1 MTDKNPKVSTGAR
14 IEGVYQANHVGAG
27 HNFQIWTPIRVSEN
41 GTLFTQLVDSD
52 GLTLFKTPSTD
63 SFSQF
68 TSSLPVINFNYL
80 WDEAGATFNRERG
93 NSEETILASAART
106 ATLNSADFI
115 NYNAKGLHVVINV
128 TALTAAPSIV
138 PFIQGKDPISG
149 TYYDILEGLPIT
161 TTGINI
167 IKVYPGISAVVNVSA
182 SDLLP
187 RTYRVRLEHAN
198 GNSITYSV
206 AGALVL

>member
-1 MTDKNPKVSTGAR
+1 MSDKNPKVATDAR
-14 IEGVYQANHVGAG
+14 TMGVYEADATVGT
-27 HNFQIWTPIRVSEN
+27 FQVWTPIRVSQN
-41 GTLFTQLVDSD
+41 GILL
-52 GLTLFKTPSTD
+52 ST
-63 SFSQF
+63 F
-68 TSSLPVINFNYL
+68 TSETGESILLFPGVDLDATTLALPTAGMNYL
-80 WDEAGATFNRERG
+80 WDESAFTWNPQH
-93 NSEETILASAART
+93 NNEELTLLASAART
-106 ATLNSADFI
+106 ADVNSADFT
-115 NYNAKGLHVVINV
+115 NYNAKGLHVILNV
-128 TALTAAPSIV
+128 SALAATPSIV

-187 RTYRVRLEHAN
+187 RTYRVRVEHGDAD
-198 GNSITYSV
+198 SITYSV

>member
-1 MTDKNPKVSTGAR
+1 MSNDRRVLIRGGTGGSSNRVYGEPIGSVLNNGDSGDGGVIQWVTLVSSDGDQIVAQYGDNFPTN
-14 IEGVYQANHVGAG
+14 VVGL
-27 HNFQIWTPIRVSEN
+27 NTNSFNRLFN
-41 GTLFTQLVDSD
+41 GTA
-52 GLTLFKTPSTD
+52 
-63 SFSQF
+63 
-68 TSSLPVINFNYL
+68 
-80 WDEAGATFNRERG
+80 WDRTRG
-93 NSEETILASAART
+93 NTEETILASAART
-106 ATLNSADFI
+106 VTLNSADFI
-115 NYNAKGLHVVINV
+115 NYNAKGLHVIINV

-187 RTYRVRLEHAN
+187 RTYRVRMVHAN

>member
-1 MTDKNPKVSTGAR
+1 MTDKNPKVATGAR
-14 IEGVYQANHVGAG
+14 IEGVFQTDHATTGQNY
-27 HNFQIWTPIRVSEN
+27 QIWTPLRVDQN
-41 GTLFTQLVDSD
+41 GILISQLVDSS
-52 GLTLFKTPSTD
+52 GLSLFKTVADGYNNLLSALPTIPYNILFNGST
-63 SFSQF
+63 
-68 TSSLPVINFNYL
+68 
-80 WDEAGATFNRERG
+80 WDRQRANT
-93 NSEETILASAART
+93 EETLLASAART
-106 ATLNSADFI
+106 ATLNSADFT

-128 TALTAAPSIV
+128 TAIAATPSIV

-187 RTYRVRLEHAN
+187 RTYRVRVEHGDAD
-198 GNSITYSV
+198 SITYSV